1 MKITLY
7 TTQERKIATAD
18 GGGIRERWLYGLRLL
33 RDPEMMS
40 AGGGGLRHGVA
51 AALIEAARARGIKLS
66 TREIRYRIQC
76 ARTYETDS
84 QIGNAIADFATWYDL
99 IQAGFP
105 DYEADEDEAP
115 ADHRTKAERARALAA
130 QLAEAASEQLALFPL
145 DKFEPV
151 ETPLKDLVAYAES
164 MARMTEGFA
173 ERDRERAEYLR
184 ALREAV
190 DDDLSATWADAHA
203 AAFPGEDIPHD
214 EDDEDE

>member
-1 MKITLY
+1 MKIALY

-33 RDPEMMS
+33 RDPEV
-40 AGGGGLRHGVA
+40 G
-51 AALIEAARARGIKLS
+51 AARARGMKLS
-66 TREIRYRIQC
+66 EREIRRRIQC
-76 ARTYETDS
+76 ARTYQTES
-84 QIGNAIADFATWYDL
+84 QIGQCLADFATWWDL

-105 DYEADEDEAP
+105 KYEAGEKEP
-115 ADHRTKAERARALAA
+115 KADHRTRGERARALAA

-145 DKFEPV
+145 EKFEPV

-190 DDDLSATWADAHA
+190 DDDLSATWANAHA
-203 AAFPGEDIPHD
+203 AAFPGEEIPHD
-214 EDDEDE
+214 EDEDDEE